1 MDRTGQ
7 VRELLSK
14 WGQQDALTWAGQVR
28 ARTARDSG
36 RGSLGGTPLPIR
48 ETQAWGDDHR
58 LSVSIMLRMRMSV
71 SLDISMRVI

>member
-28 ARTARDSG
+28 ARTARDG
-36 RGSLGGTPLPIR
+36 RGSLGGAPLPIR

-58 LSVSIMLRMRMSV
+58 LSVSIILRMRMSV